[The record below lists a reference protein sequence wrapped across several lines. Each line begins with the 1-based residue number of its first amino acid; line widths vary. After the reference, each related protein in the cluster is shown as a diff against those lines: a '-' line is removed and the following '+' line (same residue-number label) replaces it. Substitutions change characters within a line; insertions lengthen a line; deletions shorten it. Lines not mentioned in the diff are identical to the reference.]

1 MTVYIKTKRN
11 AVAERA
17 IISGD
22 PSRINQ
28 LAEMLEGAKMISDSG
43 GFLVYTGTY
52 KGIPV
57 TVATHGIGGTSASII
72 INDLISLGVKKIIR
86 LGTAGSLKEDIEVGD
101 VIVATGAH
109 YSPGGT
115 LGHNYE
121 KFLSAAPDFTLTK
134 KLYQSLKS
142 ANIKVHLG
150 TVFSKNAF
158 YTLEDLNP
166 WLISIG
172 VLSLEME
179 CATLMI
185 ISRLHKVNSA
195 CALIVS
201 DNVVKKSKMYTA
213 AELKNFVNVA
223 SHAVMDS
230 IIS

>member
-1 MTVYIKTKRN
+1 MSYYKKGRDK
-11 AVAERA
+11 VAERA

-22 PSRINQ
+22 PGRVKQ
-28 LAEMLEGAKMISDSG
+28 LAEMLKGAKKISNSDA
-43 GFLVYTGTY
+43 LLAYTGMY
-52 KGIPV
+52 MGKPL

-72 INDLISLGVKKIIR
+72 INWLIKQGVKSIIR

-109 YSPGGT
+109 YSPGGS
-115 LGHNYE
+115 
-121 KFLSAAPDFTLTK
+121 LSYDLRLSTAPDFELTK
-134 KLYQSLKS
+134 KLYQALKL

-172 VLSLEME
+172 TLSLEME
-179 CATLMI
+179 CATLMA
-185 ISRLHKVNSA
+185 ISNIHGVSSA

-201 DNVVKKSKMYTA
+201 DNVVKKTKMYTA
-213 AELKNFVNVA
+213 TELKNFVDVA
-223 SHAVMDS
+223 SRAVMDAITS
-230 IIS
+230 